1 MPSISIK
8 AIVLVH
14 WILVMWTTL
23 GWAPSSFLYPNLSVL
38 IVGFWAVADK
48 QSVDAVFMFIVM
60 QIGSVIVDIVNLSL
74 YFPPY
79 NAVGQAKFSAG
90 MAILNLILK
99 PFSTILLYQ
108 MYSDRGGQYN
118 INFGPNTPSYD
129 QIDGNPNDSSTKQ
142 GSTAYFPPPPT
153 AEQGS

>member
-48 QSVDAVFMFIVM
+48 QSVDAVFMV
-60 QIGSVIVDIVNLSL
+60 
-74 YFPPY
+74 
-79 NAVGQAKFSAG
+79 
-90 MAILNLILK
+90 
-99 PFSTILLYQ
+99 
-108 MYSDRGGQYN
+108 R
-118 INFGPNTPSYD
+118 
-129 QIDGNPNDSSTKQ
+129 
-142 GSTAYFPPPPT
+142 
-153 AEQGS
+153 